1 MKPKYIC
8 LRDKQ
13 SGIESNYV
21 PMEDILYN
29 QNDIEF
35 IFQDE
40 YGIIAQLPYKDFID
54 YKDEYEVVYI
64 LGVDKE

>member
-1 MKPKYIC
+1 VKPKYIF
-8 LRDKQ
+8 LRDKH

-21 PMEDILYN
+21 SMEDILYN
-29 QNDIEF
+29 QNYVEF
-35 IFQDE
+35 VFQDE

-54 YKDEYEVVYI
+54 YKDDYEVVYI